1 MNSNTPKVSVI
12 ILNWNGWKDTI
23 ECLESLYQ
31 IDYPNYDII
40 LVDNHSQDDS
50 IQRIRDY
57 CNGKIEPKST
67 FYNYNK
73 ENKPIQI
80 FEYTQKETESDMQ
93 TNKSEGY
100 QNLSSDKKLI
110 LIKNDKNYGFA
121 EGNNV
126 GIRYSIKTLNP
137 KYILLLNNDT
147 VVEKH
152 FLTEMVKTGED
163 NNKTAVIGSKTYY
176 YNFNDKNDVL
186 WSVGGIVDLSRYP
199 GYHDI
204 DLNDKKQPTI
214 KNSKLEVD
222 WISGAVMLIKTDMMP
237 KNLLNSDF
245 FFGCEDVDLCIE
257 MKNKGFKM
265 VTNLK
270 AVVWHKAGASKSKV
284 KFRGISKE
292 IKTNLKF
299 MKAHEKNYK
308 LYLPIYMLQVIY
320 RYSSMFIKKL
330 ARDTKNSVT

>member
-1 MNSNTPKVSVI
+1 MNSNKPKVSVI

-31 IDYPNYDII
+31 IDYPNFDII

-57 CNGKIEPKST
+57 CDGKIVPKST
-67 FYNYNK
+67 FYSYNK

-80 FEYTQKETESDMQ
+80 FEYTQKETERDMQ
-93 TNKSEGY
+93 TNISEGY
-100 QNLSSDKKLI
+100 HDLSSDKKLI

-126 GIRYSIKTLNP
+126 GIRYSLKTLNP
-137 KYILLLNNDT
+137 QYILLLNNDT

-163 NNKTAVIGSKTYY
+163 NKKIAVIGSKTYY
-176 YNFNDKNDVL
+176 YNFNDKNDIL
-186 WSVGGIVDLSRYP
+186 WSVGGTVDLSRYP

-204 DLNDKKQPTI
+204 DLNDKQPAI
-214 KNSKLEVD
+214 KNSKLDVD

-299 MKAHEKNYK
+299 MKAHKKNYK
-308 LYLPIYMLQVIY
+308 LHLPIYMLQVIY

-330 ARDTKNSVT
+330 ARDTKNSIT

>member
-40 LVDNHSQDDS
+40 LVDNHSEDDS

-57 CNGKIEPKST
+57 CEGKIKPKST
-67 FYNYNK
+67 FYRYNK

-80 FEYTQKETESDMQ
+80 FEYTQKETEKDMQ
-93 TNKSEGY
+93 TNESKGY
-100 QNLSSDKKLI
+100 HDLSSDKKLI

-126 GIRYSIKTLNP
+126 GIRYSLKTLNP
-137 KYILLLNNDT
+137 QYILLLNNDT

-152 FLTEMVKTGED
+152 FLTEMVKTGEN
-163 NNKTAVIGSKTYY
+163 NNKIAVIGSKTYY
-176 YNFNDKNDVL
+176 YNFNNKNDVL
-186 WSVGGIVDLSRYP
+186 WSVGGTVDLSRYP

-204 DLNDKKQPTI
+204 DLNDKHPTI
-214 KNSKLEVD
+214 KNSKIDVD

-257 MKNKGFKM
+257 MKNKGFQM

-284 KFRGISKE
+284 KFKGISKE

-308 LYLPIYMLQVIY
+308 LHLPIYMLQVIY

-330 ARDTKNSVT
+330 ARDTKNSIT

>member
-1 MNSNTPKVSVI
+1 MNTNNPKVSVI

-40 LVDNHSQDDS
+40 LVDNDSKDDS

-57 CNGKIEPKST
+57 CEGQLKLKSPFYSYNPK
-67 FYNYNK
+67 
-73 ENKPIQI
+73 NKPIQM
-80 FEYTQKETESDMQ
+80 FEYTKDETE
-93 TNKSEGY
+93 KSLHINQLEY
-100 QNLSSDKKLI
+100 HNLSSDKKLI

-121 EGNNV
+121 EGNNI
-126 GIRYSIKTLNP
+126 GIRYVLNTLNSQ
-137 KYILLLNNDT
+137 YILLLNNDT

-152 FLTEMVKTGED
+152 FLTEMVETGEND
-163 NNKTAVIGSKTYY
+163 DKIAVIGSKTYY
-176 YNFNDKNDVL
+176 YNFNGKDDVL
-186 WSVGGIVDLSRYP
+186 WSVGGTVDLSRYP

-204 DLNDKKQPTI
+204 DLNDKHPTI
-214 KNSKLEVD
+214 KNSKMDVD
-222 WISGAVMLIKTDMMP
+222 WISGAVMLIKKDMLP
-237 KNLLNSDF
+237 KKLLNSDF

-257 MKNKGFKM
+257 MKNQGFKM
-265 VTNLK
+265 VTNLN
-270 AVVWHKAGASKSKV
+270 AIIWHKAGASKSKV
-284 KFRGISKE
+284 KFKGISKE

-308 LYLPIYMLQVIY
+308 LHLPIYMLQVVY

-330 ARDTKNSVT
+330 ARDTKNSIV